1 MTTIERTTRTQPH
14 VHSPLDTVRRVGAPL
29 AASLRRFRSAVSAAI
44 ARDQLGRIDEIE
56 IGRGTG
62 ARI

>member
-1 MTTIERTTRTQPH
+1 MSAIQRTTRTPAH
-14 VHSPLDTVRRVGAPL
+14 IPSSLDTMRRIGSSMAAPLRRV
-29 AASLRRFRSAVSAAI
+29 RSAVSAAI

-56 IGRGTG
+56 VGRGTG